1 MFKRLF
7 GQGSDKPIADKPS
20 ASAEGISIDNRMPW
34 EPDQSAAADAAISH
48 LMGYL
53 MADLTGPRGVHI
65 ETC

>member
-34 EPDQSAAADAAISH
+34 EPIRAQRPMPPSRI
-48 LMGYL
+48 
-53 MADLTGPRGVHI
+53 
-65 ETC
+65 